1 VRAIEAAGVVGA
13 GGGGFPTHVKA
24 ATRVE
29 TIIGN
34 YAECEPLVAS
44 DTAIITAQ
52 PELVMRGL
60 KLMQETTGAGRA
72 IVAVKAKRKEQIEI
86 LEKTIEKEK
95 GFSLY
100 FLDDVYPAGD
110 EHVLVEEVTGRVV
123 PQSGIPPQVSVVVSN
138 VTTLWRVALAAEG
151 RPFTERF
158 VTVAGEVKNPATLL
172 VPVGTPVSRLLEAS
186 GGATAERHVV
196 ILGGPMMGELAE
208 DMDAPVR
215 KSTSAV
221 IVLRE
226 DNPLVRKRRVSIS
239 VAVRRAMASCMQCF
253 DCTLLCPRYLLGHQL
268 FPHKTMRSVAFW
280 IESAPGDLAC
290 ATLCSECGLC
300 GIFVCPMDLSPVM
313 VYQRIKKELSKRGLR
328 PHVAAEATRPLPER
342 HGRHVPLER
351 LVARLGLGTYEAK
364 VPVKEKLLD
373 VGEVKIPLGEKWGML
388 RPTVRVGEVV
398 KTGSVVAVP
407 LGPGPGARAHASID
421 GMVEAVT
428 EEFVCIAG

>member
-1 VRAIEAAGVVGA
+1 
-13 GGGGFPTHVKA
+13 VKA
-24 ATRVE
+24 AGRAE

-52 PELVMRGL
+52 PELVIRGL

-72 IVAVKAKRKEQIEI
+72 VVAVKAKRKEQIEI
-86 LEKTIEKEK
+86 LERMIEK
-95 GFSLY
+95 GRSFSLH

-110 EHVLVEEVTGRVV
+110 EHVLVEEVTGRAV
-123 PQSGIPPQVSVVVSN
+123 PQAGIPPQVSVVVSN

-151 RPFTERF
+151 RAFTERF

-172 VPVGTPVSRLLEAS
+172 VPVGTPVSRLLEAA
-186 GGATAERHVV
+186 GGTTAESHVV
-196 ILGGPMMGELAE
+196 ILGGPMMGEFAE
-208 DMDAPVR
+208 DVNAPVR

-221 IVLRE
+221 IVLRQ

-280 IESAPGDLAC
+280 IQGAPEDLAC

-313 VYQRIKKELSKRGLR
+313 VYQRIKKELDRRGLR
-328 PHVAAEATRPLPER
+328 PQVAKEATRPLPER

-351 LVARLGLGTYEAK
+351 LVARLGLGAYEVK
-364 VPVKEKLLD
+364 VPVREKLID
-373 VGEVKIPLGEKWGML
+373 VGEVRIPLREKWGML
-388 RPTVRVGEVV
+388 RPTVRVGEAV
-398 KTGSVVAVP
+398 KIGSVVAEP
-407 LGPGPGARAHASID
+407 LGPGPGVRAHASID
-421 GMVEAVT
+421 GVVEAVT
-428 EEFVCIAG
+428 EEFVCIAA